1 MGFNGGDGLLE
12 VKDSNININ
21 NLGMAIGVI
30 EDNAN
35 AASNTSG
42 KLSLIKSSINING
55 KGGFLIGANNGN
67 GIAIL
72 DESTLHVNELSVIG
86 QRGKGQLDIVKN
98 SKINTAG
105 LLIGSMP
112 KGEGIININNS
123 EVESKG
129 MFGVGGMGG
138 EGQANLN
145 NAKIVT
151 NQFLVGVAGS
161 GKVISTSS
169 DIKTDTANI
178 GTKEGSA
185 TLILNKDSLI
195 TVKERLNIGDDAN
208 GMIDFLDDA
217 KLNID
222 ATLVKIG
229 YSQGDNNKKGILNI
243 KSSNAIND
251 TDKTTYGI
259 GTSAIVNFDND
270 TNIKGNIRGSNKGN
284 GLLSINKGS
293 VNFSGENDYSAET
306 NISKNAVLISDGN
319 KHPIS
324 KNSNFIING
333 TLKVENT
340 LNQTAKS
347 INNAGTI
354 VLGSD
359 KNKYI
364 TLTVND
370 NYKGSSEYS
379 EKKGAL
385 IVNTYW
391 DNDKSLT
398 GSLDIKGKVTGF
410 TQVATKDGKIIGNV
424 TKDTEAKY
432 SAPVVSIGDAANSTK
447 NAFYGFADTKGA
459 GQAILVQ
466 KDANNYTWYLAK
478 KDTPVKP
485 VDPVDPVDPIKPE
498 VPGFVHMPTANME
511 MGYNLIRTLHER
523 IGEQQTMAWDDCS
536 QCQVTHHNGQ
546 VWGKMLGNLNQVNGD
561 NRYGYHSKMWGS
573 QFGYDFDINYN
584 AETDSR
590 RHSGVMVTYAH
601 DTLKFNDSRSVFF
614 DTNTGKYG
622 EHNVRTGTGKSD
634 TVALGAYS
642 TFYDKNGSYLDL
654 VGNLDYTHSNYKSYR
669 SSESSNNSYGVTL
682 SGEVGR
688 PYALNQNGIN
698 NGDWEIEP
706 QVQLI
711 YQYRTFSNF
720 KTKHDVNVDQK
731 DRHGLRGRA
740 GLRMAYDTGTPK
752 LKTNTIYFVGNVVHD
767 FINNDQFVAIGL
779 DHIKE
784 KTATTF
790 GEMGGG
796 VQLPISDNAYMYIDT
811 RYSHSL
817 NKSSGKAEGVRGN
830 LGFKYHF

>member
-55 KGGFLIGANNGN
+55 KGGFLIGANNGNGN

-138 EGQANLN
+138 KGQANLN

-284 GLLSINKGS
+284 GLLSLNKGS
-293 VNFSGENDYSAET
+293 INFSGENDYSAET
-306 NISKNAVLISDGN
+306 NI
-319 KHPIS
+319 
-324 KNSNFIING
+324 
-333 TLKVENT
+333 
-340 LNQTAKS
+340 
-347 INNAGTI
+347 
-354 VLGSD
+354 
-359 KNKYI
+359 
-364 TLTVND
+364 
-370 NYKGSSEYS
+370 
-379 EKKGAL
+379 
-385 IVNTYW
+385 
-391 DNDKSLT
+391 
-398 GSLDIKGKVTGF
+398 
-410 TQVATKDGKIIGNV
+410 
-424 TKDTEAKY
+424 
-432 SAPVVSIGDAANSTK
+432 
-447 NAFYGFADTKGA
+447 
-459 GQAILVQ
+459 
-466 KDANNYTWYLAK
+466 
-478 KDTPVKP
+478 
-485 VDPVDPVDPIKPE
+485 
-498 VPGFVHMPTANME
+498 
-511 MGYNLIRTLHER
+511 
-523 IGEQQTMAWDDCS
+523 
-536 QCQVTHHNGQ
+536 
-546 VWGKMLGNLNQVNGD
+546 
-561 NRYGYHSKMWGS
+561 
-573 QFGYDFDINYN
+573 
-584 AETDSR
+584 
-590 RHSGVMVTYAH
+590 
-601 DTLKFNDSRSVFF
+601 
-614 DTNTGKYG
+614 
-622 EHNVRTGTGKSD
+622 
-634 TVALGAYS
+634 
-642 TFYDKNGSYLDL
+642 
-654 VGNLDYTHSNYKSYR
+654 
-669 SSESSNNSYGVTL
+669 
-682 SGEVGR
+682 
-688 PYALNQNGIN
+688 
-698 NGDWEIEP
+698 
-706 QVQLI
+706 
-711 YQYRTFSNF
+711 
-720 KTKHDVNVDQK
+720 
-731 DRHGLRGRA
+731 
-740 GLRMAYDTGTPK
+740 
-752 LKTNTIYFVGNVVHD
+752 
-767 FINNDQFVAIGL
+767 
-779 DHIKE
+779 
-784 KTATTF
+784 
-790 GEMGGG
+790 
-796 VQLPISDNAYMYIDT
+796 
-811 RYSHSL
+811 
-817 NKSSGKAEGVRGN
+817 
-830 LGFKYHF
+830 